1 MTQEIV
7 RSEFYRIY
15 LADGDAAQK
24 QEARRKA
31 FKRAVES
38 AQGSS
43 LIGVREM
50 GGTIWLWMVDPNA

>member
-1 MTQEIV
+1 M
-7 RSEFYRIY
+7 RSEFYRTY
-15 LADGDAAQK
+15 AADGDAAQK

-38 AQGSS
+38 AQDSS